1 MKLKDNY
8 LTQDIDGTQFLVPV
22 GDDAFSGMVRSN
34 DTAAFIVDRLRR
46 ETSADAIV
54 EAMCAAYDAPKETI
68 AADVERI
75 LDILRSVGAL
85 EE

>member
-1 MKLKDNY
+1 MKLKGNY
-8 LTQDIDGTQFLVPV
+8 LTQNINGTQFLVPV
-22 GDDAFSGMVRSN
+22 GEGAFSGMVRCN

-46 ETSADAIV
+46 ETTADAIV

-68 AADVERI
+68 AADVKKI